1 MSSEPKIS
9 DAVRAAILSQP
20 NVILDDPDVMNALV
34 AANERAM
41 GNNVVDLRG
50 IAMDRMET
58 RLDQLEDTH
67 RSVIAAAYENV
78 AGTQQI
84 HRAILQLLDPQ
95 GLDTVLDDLGG
106 PVADIL
112 RVDAVRLVLETADD
126 ARVAIQS
133 SHLALGPQGFV
144 AAYLGQTQPGPCRDV
159 TLRAAGPGTAE
170 IYGQTGIAS
179 EACLA
184 LDLGTPGLLLLGS
197 RDAQMFGPHQGTDL
211 LGFFGGV
218 VERVLRRW
226 LT

>member
-20 NVILDDPDVMNALV
+20 NVILNDPDVMNALV

-41 GNNVVDLRG
+41 GSNVVDLRG

-84 HRAILQLLDPQ
+84 HRAILRLLDPAD
-95 GLDTVLDDLGG
+95 LDTVLDDLGG

-112 RVDAVRLVLETADD
+112 RVDAVRLVLETADN
-126 ARVAIQS
+126 APVALQND
-133 SHLALGPQGFV
+133 HLALAPQGFV
-144 AAYLGQTQPGPCRDV
+144 AAYLGQTQPGPSREV
-159 TLRAAGPGTAE
+159 TLRPPGIGAAE
-170 IYGQTGIAS
+170 IYGQTSIAS
-179 EACLA
+179 EACLV
-184 LDLGTPGLLLLGS
+184 LDLGMPGLLLLGS
-197 RDAQMFGPHQGTDL
+197 KDGQMFGPQQGTDL
-211 LGFFGGV
+211 LAFLGGV
-218 VERVLRRW
+218 VERVLRR
-226 LT
+226 LLP